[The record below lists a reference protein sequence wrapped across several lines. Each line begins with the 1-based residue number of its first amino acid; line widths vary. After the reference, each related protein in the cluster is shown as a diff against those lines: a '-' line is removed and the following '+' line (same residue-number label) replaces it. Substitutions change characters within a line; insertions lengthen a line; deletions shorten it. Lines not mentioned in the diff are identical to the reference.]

1 MMLVWHIK
9 GWKHNTE
16 IPVGWDG
23 HQRSRRFDTTVHVKE
38 VLGGSANVV
47 MRTICEKGVGTTV
60 RQGPDLLYKF
70 TQNRDVVQGGSA
82 QRERFATMSKAMVE
96 ESAEGAPGGQA
107 IGTPSRVS
115 TKNRLEADLLR
126 EDECR
131 TEALGLQQQAT
142 GFLLRNLV

>member
-23 HQRSRRFDTTVHVKE
+23 HQRSRRFNSTVHVEE

-60 RQGPDLLYKF
+60 CQGPDLLYKF

-82 QRERFATMSKAMVE
+82 QR
-96 ESAEGAPGGQA
+96 
-107 IGTPSRVS
+107 
-115 TKNRLEADLLR
+115 
-126 EDECR
+126 
-131 TEALGLQQQAT
+131 
-142 GFLLRNLV
+142 